1 MAALHV
7 CESHRRGIAK
17 FTSQYVVKRNV
28 PAGWAVITPT
38 TATRSIMLATATTL
52 NHMPSLTVWHRFTVA
67 TLSLYRR
74 HLFTFWQIDLK
85 RANEAWKKLKK
96 KSWQTRRRNEAKRGK
111 LAARGHDT
119 MCISGCND
127 GVLVVIAVD
136 LMLLL
141 LSFCTCLLLHVKLP
155 YLLHSMQWL
164 VVVNFSTFCCC
175 CCNCHYTS
183 NYGDSVNCYELREH
197 TRVHTTN
204 VA

>member
-96 KSWQTRRRNEAKRGK
+96 KK
-111 LAARGHDT
+111 LANEKEKWSKTWQAGSQRSRHDVHFGLQRW
-119 MCISGCND
+119 CSCCYCRWFNVVVAFI
-127 GVLVVIAVD
+127 LHLPVIACQAAIFIA
-136 LMLLL
+136 LNAMAGCCQFFYLLL
-141 LSFCTCLLLHVKLP
+141 LLL
-155 YLLHSMQWL
+155 
-164 VVVNFSTFCCC
+164 
-175 CCNCHYTS
+175 
-183 NYGDSVNCYELREH
+183 
-197 TRVHTTN
+197 
-204 VA
+204 